1 MKSMSA
7 ADLSQ
12 PKLPPQNLEA
22 EQSVLGAVLLDNS
35 AMAKAMELLVEE
47 YFYRTSNRKIYRA
60 MLELSDVG
68 EVIDQITLTER
79 LKAQGEIEAIGGAA
93 YLAELVQS
101 VASSANIRYH
111 CKIVREKALLRELI
125 HTSTEVLTRG
135 YEGSSSIDELLDF
148 AERSVFGIV
157 QGKLDK
163 SFTPINSIIKE
174 SLDLVDQLSK
184 RKEHITGVPTGF
196 YDLDDITAGLQPS
209 DLVVIA
215 GRPSMG
221 KTSLALGMATHAAI
235 KAKAVVGIFSLEM
248 SKPQIV
254 LRMLSSEARVDS
266 HRLRI
271 GKIEKEDWWRLA
283 EAAGRLEQAQIFID
297 DTGGITVQQMRGKA
311 RRLKAEQRG
320 LDLLIVDYL
329 QLMQGRSDSES
340 RQQEIS
346 DISRSLKALA
356 KELNVPIVALSQLS
370 RAVEARKPPIPMLA
384 DLRECVTGETLVILS
399 DGRRV
404 PVRDLVGATPE
415 VFALSEEGRVGT
427 AQSDKVWCVGN
438 RPVFRVRLASG
449 RAIRAT
455 GNHRLLGA
463 NGWKCVSELGVG
475 DRLAIAR
482 ELPEPSATE
491 TWPDLRVAL
500 LGQLIGDG
508 SYLSHQPMRYTTS
521 SEENSAIVAEAAQK
535 EFGARVTRYAGRRT
549 WHQLLI
555 SGNGNRWHPAG
566 VNQWLREIGI
576 FGQRSYEKRIPECAF
591 RLGNVQIGLLLRHL
605 WATDGTITPRAKG
618 RGDHAVVFS
627 SNSQGLAQDVAA
639 LLLRIGIVARLQQA
653 QQGTY
658 RPMHVVRV
666 SGGMDQQRFLDRV
679 GAFEPKK
686 AGAGK
691 LAAALKGRI
700 SNTNVD
706 TVPIEVFSQVK
717 HAMRARGISQR
728 QMAVMRGTSYGGTSH
743 FQFAPSRS
751 MLAEY
756 AAILDDGVLAAQAT
770 NDLFWDRIVSIE
782 QDGVE
787 EVFDLTVPGP
797 ASWLA
802 DGIVS
807 HNSGAIEQD
816 ADVVMFIYREDVYDE
831 NSERKG
837 IADILVL
844 KHRNGPTGKRH
855 LRFEDRFAKF
865 DNLDNHED
873 V

>member
-35 AMAKAMELLVEE
+35 AMAKALELLVEE
-47 YFYRTSNRKIYRA
+47 SFYRTSHRKIYRA
-60 MLELSDVG
+60 MLELSEVG

-79 LKAQGEIEAIGGAA
+79 LKAQGEIEAVGGAA

-111 CKIVREKALLRELI
+111 CKIVRDKALLRELI
-125 HTSTEVLTRG
+125 HASTEVLTRG
-135 YEGSSSIDELLDF
+135 YEGTSSVDDLLDF
-148 AERSVFGIV
+148 AEQSVFGIV
-157 QGKLDK
+157 QGKLDR

-174 SLDLVDQLSK
+174 SLDLVDKLSK
-184 RKEHITGVPTGF
+184 RKEHVTGVPTGF

-209 DLVVIA
+209 DLIVIA

-235 KAKAVVGIFSLEM
+235 HAKAVVGIFSLEM

-266 HRLRI
+266 HGLRT
-271 GKIEKEDWWRLA
+271 GKIQKEDWWRLA

-311 RRLKAEQRG
+311 RRLKAEKG

-356 KELNVPIVALSQLS
+356 KELNVPVIALSQLS

-404 PVRDLVGATPE
+404 PVRNLVGATPE
-415 VFALSEEGRVGT
+415 VFALSEEGCVST
-427 AQSDKVWCVGN
+427 AQSDKVWLVGD
-438 RPVFRVRLASG
+438 RPVFLVRLASG
-449 RAIRAT
+449 RVIRAT

-463 NGWKCVSELGVG
+463 NGWRRVSDLGVG

-482 ELPEPSATE
+482 EIPEPSVTD

-566 VNQWLREIGI
+566 VNQWFREIGI
-576 FGQRSYEKRIPECAF
+576 FGQRSYEKRIPESAF
-591 RLGNVQIGLLLRHL
+591 RLSNAQIGLLLRHL

-618 RGDHAVVFS
+618 RGDHAVVYS
-627 SNSQGLAQDVAA
+627 TNSQGLAQDVAA
-639 LLLRIGIVARLQQA
+639 LLLRLGIVARLQQV
-653 QQGTY
+653 QQGAY

-666 SGGMDQQRFLDRV
+666 SGGMDQQRFLERV
-679 GAFEPKK
+679 GAFGPKEE
-686 AGAGK
+686 GAGK
-691 LAAALKGRI
+691 LAAALKGET

-717 HAMRARGISQR
+717 HAMRELGISQR
-728 QMAVMRGTSYGGTSH
+728 QMAARRGTSYGGTSH
-743 FQFAPSRS
+743 FNFAPSRS

-770 NDLFWDRIVSIE
+770 NDLFWDRVASIE
-782 QDGVE
+782 PDGVE

-837 IADILVL
+837 IADILVS
-844 KHRNGPTGKRH
+844 KHRNGPTGRKELFFH
-855 LRFEDRFAKF
+855 HQFAKF
-865 DNLDNHED
+865 ESLDNRE
-873 V
+873 VV